1 MTIPVGTA
9 TLEELLRERS
19 MIHVQHLQA
28 QMVALLA
35 DSLVNN
41 KFFLKLLL
49 SARLTVKYLY
59 GVRSS
64 KLTGLHVHS
73 CKQPMKARPPPPAFC
88 LFLSNLSLI

>member
-19 MIHVQHLQA
+19 VIHVQHLQA

-35 DSLVNN
+35 ANLVNN

-49 SARLTVKYLY
+49 S
-59 GVRSS
+59 G
-64 KLTGLHVHS
+64 
-73 CKQPMKARPPPPAFC
+73 
-88 LFLSNLSLI
+88 